1 MLHHKLSDLGISK
14 QCQKLGTLII
24 DATATLFDDLRNSP
38 PLGIAP
44 TDQPLG
50 LPLQVV
56 LVLATRDTGVHSHCA
71 YRRRAKCWRI
81 DDDGASVE
89 LVARNLA
96 SFPHS
101 PGAVLTDP
109 DPLRVAR

>member
-1 MLHHKLSDLGISK
+1 MPLPHALT
-14 QCQKLGTLII
+14 TLE
-24 DATATLFDDLRNSP
+24 TP
-38 PLGIAP
+38 HPQGIAP

-50 LPLQVV
+50 LPLQIV
-56 LVLATRDTGVHSHCA
+56 LVLATRDTGVHSHGA
-71 YRRRAKCWRI
+71 YRRRAQCWRI

-96 SFPHS
+96 SLPHS